1 MLALNLLW
9 NSSRAIARKYIP
21 FDNDCDTNCIF
32 PFSCYVFTILYYTI
46 SPYSGFFGVV
56 FRGFNGKLLL
66 PVTEWKYVLFCQH
79 ICEPILRSLR
89 LSKVELC
96 CQIRTKTAWT
106 YTPSTFGSALSP
118 RRHYPCH
125 TGQEDARHWST
136 LGNRSLTASRSHK
149 SRLCFIPTPHQT
161 LIFFLYKLPV
171 SQSLSPSWSWPWNAY
186 AIHAH
191 QRWAKQT
198 EIHE

>member
-66 PVTEWKYVLFCQH
+66 PVTEWKYVLFSQQFCGST
-79 ICEPILRSLR
+79 LWSLR
-89 LSKVELC
+89 LSKVEFC
-96 CQIRTKTAWT
+96 CQIRMKTAWT

-125 TGQEDARHWST
+125 RP
-136 LGNRSLTASRSHK
+136 RRRPSLVHTW
-149 SRLCFIPTPHQT
+149 Q
-161 LIFFLYKLPV
+161 
-171 SQSLSPSWSWPWNAY
+171 SQSHCVPQPQKPPFFYSYTSPNSHFLPLQITSLSASQS
-186 AIHAH
+186 
-191 QRWAKQT
+191 
-198 EIHE
+198 

>member
-79 ICEPILRSLR
+79 ICEPILGSPR

-96 CQIRTKTAWT
+96 CQIRTKT
-106 YTPSTFGSALSP
+106 
-118 RRHYPCH
+118 
-125 TGQEDARHWST
+125 
-136 LGNRSLTASRSHK
+136 
-149 SRLCFIPTPHQT
+149 
-161 LIFFLYKLPV
+161 V
-171 SQSLSPSWSWPWNAY
+171 
-186 AIHAH
+186 
-191 QRWAKQT
+191 
-198 EIHE
+198 